1 MSARGGSV
9 DVTSPLWPLFRL
21 ARVAGMK
28 SVAAYPIGTPGQSWG
43 PAEVAEWRSR
53 QVRQRSHAELVL
65 SRVERLHDAFDV
77 SEYGR
82 LDYTTGSYPL
92 VAIRTHGWDDAR
104 PCMLVTGG
112 VHGYET
118 SGVLG
123 ALQFVEQHA
132 AGYAG
137 RVDLLVVP
145 CVSPWGFEHIQR
157 WNPFAID
164 PNPSFR
170 ENSPARERAALM
182 RLVAPLR
189 ERVLMHMDLHETSDT
204 DESEFRPAVAARDGK
219 PCEPGL
225 IPDGFYLV
233 DDT

>member
-1 MSARGGSV
+1 MRVKAELANRKRPSGSTTQTASGTRSRMSARGGSF
-9 DVTSPLWPLFRL
+9 DVTASLWRLFRL

-28 SVAAYPIGTPGQSWG
+28 STAAYPIGTSGQPWG

-65 SRVERLHDAFDV
+65 SRVERLHEAFDV

-123 ALQFVEQHA
+123 ALQFVE
-132 AGYAG
+132 
-137 RVDLLVVP
+137 
-145 CVSPWGFEHIQR
+145 
-157 WNPFAID
+157 
-164 PNPSFR
+164 
-170 ENSPARERAALM
+170 
-182 RLVAPLR
+182 
-189 ERVLMHMDLHETSDT
+189 
-204 DESEFRPAVAARDGK
+204 
-219 PCEPGL
+219 
-225 IPDGFYLV
+225 
-233 DDT
+233 